1 MGVLKIFIPIMV
13 AMVFAV
19 VFLAAFPTVN
29 TLIRSVTMPA
39 GLLPIVG
46 GEVALLPYIFCT
58 IAFYVIILIVR
69 NRIDS

>member
-1 MGVLKIFIPIMV
+1 MGVLRIFVPIMV

-29 TLIRSVTMPA
+29 TLIRSVPMPA
-39 GLLPIVG
+39 GLAPIFG
-46 GEVALLPYIFCT
+46 GEVAILPYAFCT
-58 IAFYVIILIVR
+58 IAFYIIILIVR